1 MPKKF
6 RPQGDYWHL
15 KVSTLKVNSKRRSQQ
30 SSHSS
35 EVTEKTGFS
44 KLVLANTKSNTF
56 GPQVQQHYYTILV
69 FHQHKNIMHK
79 KSTITFISTLYLS
92 NALLKPD
99 KKPTQLL
106 PYEWQCDHKIV
117 PLKMETTQFSDYC
130 KKSAYQGT

>member
-1 MPKKF
+1 MPKNF
-6 RPQGDYWHL
+6 QPPGDYWHL

-35 EVTEKTGFS
+35 EVTEKTGKTGFS

-56 GPQVQQHYYTILV
+56 GPQVQQHYYKVLV

-79 KSTITFISTLYLS
+79 KSTITFISTVYLS

-106 PYEWQCDHKIV
+106 P
-117 PLKMETTQFSDYC
+117 
-130 KKSAYQGT
+130 